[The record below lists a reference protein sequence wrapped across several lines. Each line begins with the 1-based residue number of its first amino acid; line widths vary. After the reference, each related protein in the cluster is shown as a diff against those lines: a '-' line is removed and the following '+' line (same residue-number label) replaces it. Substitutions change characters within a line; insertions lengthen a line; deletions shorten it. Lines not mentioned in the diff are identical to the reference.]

1 MFVDFAEK
9 ILKLI
14 ENLGPKL
21 PGLFL
26 TVVIGYLVIKIGL
39 YLFGRL
45 LRVFRIS
52 KSVRDL
58 LASLLDVVLW
68 IMLIAELARQAGLS
82 SLAITISSSVFALG
96 FAIANG
102 ASAMASDIIAGLN
115 LARDK
120 DFEVGYKI
128 KTGDIEGV
136 VKKIDIRKVR
146 ITGDDGRIHVL
157 PNSKVDNAI
166 GWTVI
171 DREPKS

>member
-1 MFVDFAEK
+1 MDFSEK
-9 ILKLI
+9 IFGLF
-14 ENLGPKL
+14 ENVWPKL

-26 TVVIGYLVIKIGL
+26 ILVIGFLVIKIGL
-39 YLFGRL
+39 FLFARILKAFRL
-45 LRVFRIS
+45 NR
-52 KSVRDL
+52 SVQ
-58 LASLLDVVLW
+58 SLVVSLVD
-68 IMLIAELARQAGLS
+68 IMLWVMLVAELARQAGLS

-102 ASAMASDIIAGLN
+102 ASAMAADIIAGLN

-120 DFEVGYKI
+120 DFEIGYKI
-128 KTGDIEGV
+128 KVGDIEGV

-146 ITGDDGRIHVL
+146 IEGADGKTHIL

-171 DREPKS
+171 DRNQKS